1 VRSVFIQHQNI
12 EHVEETMIICAQF
25 CARVD
30 LFNEN
35 GLNRKQ
41 VSLQ

>member
-12 EHVEETMIICAQF
+12 ERVEGTVIIFAQF

-35 GLNRKQ
+35 GFNRKQ
-41 VSLQ
+41 ISLQ